1 MQRLGHVGVGHAPR
15 LRFPEGDWFFL
26 VALVYIRTYIMTDFE
41 WDPKKANTNVR
52 KHGVDFADAVGVFLD
67 QLAIT
72 ISDTNEEEERFVTIG
87 MDFLGRTVVVV
98 FAWRGDRLRIISTRR
113 ANGMERKEYQDSL

>member
-1 MQRLGHVGVGHAPR
+1 MI
-15 LRFPEGDWFFL
+15 E
-26 VALVYIRTYIMTDFE
+26 FE

-67 QLAIT
+67 QCAIT

-98 FAWRGDRLRIISTRR
+98 FAWRGDRVRIISARR